1 MYYAREVDPDIMTE
15 LGSIGAQQAK
25 PTEHTIQ
32 KVKQFLEYAANHS
45 DAILT
50 YNASDMVLVGH
61 SDASYLSEKKKPR
74 SRAGGNLFMSN
85 NTVFPLNNGSV
96 LNISKIIKA
105 VM

>member
-1 MYYAREVDPDIMTE
+1 MYYAQEFDPDIMTE
-15 LGSIGAQQAK
+15 LGSIAAQQAK

-32 KVKQFLEYAANHS
+32 KVKQFLEYAATHP

-50 YNASDMVLVGH
+50 YHASDMVLLDH
-61 SDASYLSEKKKPR
+61 SDASHLYETKSR
-74 SRAGGNLFMSN
+74 SRAGGNLFISN
-85 NTVFPLNNGSV
+85 NSVLPLNTGSV